1 MPTKKRK
8 QTFEYEQSQSYQFNF
23 NIDEAD
29 EINNEMTIDVGMTP
43 LHDDL
48 QQQNLT
54 PDQLQQLLS
63 QVNSELVAESTDDQ
77 EFFKRESTIKT
88 PKASKVIQTPFPPS
102 PFDRKEN
109 VDINIEQLKQLAK
122 KESDPLIIERY
133 SPNEEE
139 IDYAL
144 STITLTFNQSMIPI
158 SSLNE
163 QINTEDLGISLTPKI
178 EGQWKWMGTKTVQF
192 QAKHRLPYS
201 TKYTLTVNKEYCVST
216 IGGNRFS
223 SIEKYYFSN
232 LLD

>member
-1 MPTKKRK
+1 MPPTKRN
-8 QTFEYEQSQSYQFNF
+8 QTFKYEQSQSYQFNF

-29 EINNEMTIDVGMTP
+29 EINNETTIDVGMTP

-54 PDQLQQLLS
+54 PDQLEQLLS

-77 EFFKRESTIKT
+77 EFFKREATIKP
-88 PKASKVIQTPFPPS
+88 PKTRKVIQTPFPPPPS
-102 PFDRKEN
+102 NRKEN
-109 VDINIEQLKQLAK
+109 IDINIEQLKQLAK
-122 KESDPLIIERY
+122 KEPDPLIIERY
-133 SPNEEE
+133 SPNEKE
-139 IDYAL
+139 IDHAL
-144 STITLTFNQSMIPI
+144 STITLTFNQSMINI

-201 TKYTLTVNKEYCVST
+201 TKYTLTVNKKHCVST
-216 IGGNRFS
+216 IGGKSKLRRS
-223 SIEKYYFSN
+223 KI
-232 LLD
+232 